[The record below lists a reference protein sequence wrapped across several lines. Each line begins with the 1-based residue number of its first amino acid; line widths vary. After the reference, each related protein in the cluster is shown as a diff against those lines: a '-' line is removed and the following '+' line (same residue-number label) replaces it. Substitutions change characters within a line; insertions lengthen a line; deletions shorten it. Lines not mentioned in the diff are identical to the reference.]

1 MEPFMVNKGRLII
14 ILGIVGLAV
23 GASVGYFYRPP
34 AFLVGQLPFDV
45 VITRGGSL
53 QGFEQIYLHVARTS
67 FNYLLAG
74 GVIGATLGIVGGI
87 FLSKRGKDR

>member
-1 MEPFMVNKGRLII
+1 MVKKGKLII
-14 ILGIVGLAV
+14 IFGVVGLAV
-23 GASVGYFYRPP
+23 GAFIGYIYRPP

-53 QGFEQIYLHVARTS
+53 QGFEQIYLHVAQTS

-74 GVIGATLGIVGGI
+74 GAIGATLGIVGGI
-87 FLSKRGKDR
+87 FLSKRGNGR